1 MKTIGFVTS
10 PLTDQNAVRGVGFYT
25 KNLLANL
32 KLLAPK
38 HNMEIIETINYQL
51 STINYDLLH
60 IPYFTPFA
68 PSIPSGIKVP
78 LVITIH
84 DVTPLEFPDHYPP
97 GFRGWFNIQQQK
109 YRLHQAGRIIT
120 DAYASIKSIHHFLN
134 IPYSRI
140 RFIHLAADS
149 VYRPITDRRILARI
163 KTKYDLPDKFVL
175 YVGDVNW
182 NKNLH
187 GLTAAVLDLHIPL
200 VIVGQQAREIEHQAL
215 DHPELRHLPD
225 WLDTASSNPLIHRLG
240 FVPASDLAAIY
251 NLAAVYCLASFA
263 EGFGIPVLE
272 AMACGT
278 VVACSRIPPL
288 SEIAGEAALYFDPAD
303 SADISKVVH
312 QLFIDSHLRS
322 KHRQLGLVQSAKFSW
337 TKTAGLT
344 LQVYRELLD

>member
-182 NKNLH
+182 NKNLP
-187 GLTAAVLDLHIPL
+187 GLAAACRQLSVPL
-200 VIVGQQAREIEHQAL
+200 LIVGKQAL
-215 DHPELRHLPD
+215 ELESSDLNHPELIHLRELMADKNVIRPGFIP
-225 WLDTASSNPLIHRLG
+225 TA
-240 FVPASDLAAIY
+240 DLVGIY
-251 NLAAVYCLASFA
+251 NLAAVYCQPSFA

-272 AMACGT
+272 ALACGT
-278 VVACSRIPPL
+278 PVACSRISSL
-288 SEIAGEAALYFDPAD
+288 TEIAGDAALYFDPAD

-312 QLFIDSHLRS
+312 QLFISSRLRS
-322 KHRQLGLVQSAKFSW
+322 KLRQSGLGQSAQFSW
-337 TKTAGLT
+337 AKTADST